1 MRRTFCAATFRYLR
15 ISLDITLGMTK
26 FSYAHGY
33 TFYTCKIGIF
43 DLRPVN
49 LCSSPETFLLTELDI
64 KGNVLRGLC
73 NRINYEA
80 SIKQFPT
87 LEESGSKSAL
97 RSPLNATL
105 IVIFFIYWPLH
116 TLI

>member
-1 MRRTFCAATFRYLR
+1 MRRTFWVVTFRYLR

-26 FSYAHGY
+26 FSYTHGY
-33 TFYTCKIGIF
+33 TFCTCKIGIF

-49 LCSSPETFLLTELDI
+49 LCSSPETFLLIELVT

-87 LEESGSKSAL
+87 LEERGSKSAL

-105 IVIFFIYWPLH
+105 IVLFLFIGPF
-116 TLI
+116 TL